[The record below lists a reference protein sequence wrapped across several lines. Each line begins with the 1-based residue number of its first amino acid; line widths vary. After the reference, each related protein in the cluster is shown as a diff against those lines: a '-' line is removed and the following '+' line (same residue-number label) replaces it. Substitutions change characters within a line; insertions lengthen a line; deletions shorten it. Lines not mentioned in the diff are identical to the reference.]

1 MALKTFKPYTKS
13 TRGTILV
20 DRTGLWKGKPFKA
33 LVEPKNSMRGRN
45 NNGHITSRNMSGG
58 GHKKMYRLVD
68 FYRKKLDMP
77 GTVERIEY
85 DPNRSCYIMLVK
97 FDDGQHFYYLAPQK
111 INIGDKVENGSE
123 KEIKVG
129 NCMPLRD
136 IPVGINIHNVELNPG
151 GGGKIARSAG
161 TSVTISGLD
170 GNYSL
175 VKMIS
180 GEVRKIDSRCMATI
194 GVLSNP
200 DQKNIKI
207 GKAGRSRWLGRRP
220 HTRGVV
226 MNPVDNPHG
235 GGEGK
240 TAGGRHPVS
249 PTGQSAKGFKT
260 RNNKSTDKFI
270 VKKRNN
276 RKDSKK

>member
-58 GHKKMYRLVD
+58 GHKRMYRLVD

-226 MNPVDNPHG
+226 MNPVDHPHG

>member
-20 DRTGLWKGKPFKA
+20 DRTGLWKGKPFKK
-33 LVEPKNSMRGRN
+33 LVEPKNTMKGRN
-45 NNGHITSRNMSGG
+45 NNGHITSRNRSG
-58 GHKKMYRLVD
+58 GHKQMYRVVD
-68 FYRKKLDMP
+68 FYRKKFDMP
-77 GTVERIEY
+77 GKVERIEY
-85 DPNRSCYIMLVK
+85 DPNRSCYIMLIK

-111 INIGDKVENGSE
+111 IKVGDIVENGTE

-136 IPVGINIHNVELNPG
+136 IPVGVDIHNVELKPG
-151 GGGKIARSAG
+151 AGGKIARSAG

-175 VKMIS
+175 IKMTS
-180 GEVRKIDSRCMATI
+180 GEVRKIDSRSMATI

-226 MNPVDNPHG
+226 MNPVDHPHG

-249 PTGQSAKGFKT
+249 PTGQSAKGLKT
-260 RNNKSTDKFI
+260 RDNKRTDKFI
-270 VKKRNN
+270 VRRRNK

>member
-20 DRTGLWKGKPFKA
+20 DRSGLWKGKPFKA

-58 GHKKMYRLVD
+58 GHKKMYRQVD
-68 FYRKKLDMP
+68 FYRKKFDMTA
-77 GTVERIEY
+77 TVERIEY
-85 DPNRSCYIMLVK
+85 DPNRSYYIMLVK
-97 FDDGQHFYYLAPQK
+97 FEDGQHFYYLAPQK
-111 INIGDKVENGSE
+111 IKVGDTIENGSK
-123 KEIKVG
+123 KEIKIG
-129 NCMPLRD
+129 NCMPLQD
-136 IPVGINIHNVELNPG
+136 IPVGIDIRNVELQPG
-151 GGGKIARSAG
+151 AGGKVARSAG
-161 TSVTISGLD
+161 TSVSISGLD

-175 VKMIS
+175 IKMIS
-180 GEVRKIDSRCMATI
+180 GEIRKIDSRSLATI

-226 MNPVDNPHG
+226 MNQVDHPHG

-249 PTGQSAKGFKT
+249 PTGKSAKGLKT
-260 RNNKSTDKFI
+260 RDKKRTDRFI
-270 VKKRNN
+270 VKRRNK
-276 RKDSKK
+276 RKDTK

>member
-20 DRTGLWKGKPFKA
+20 DRSGLWKGKPFKA

-58 GHKKMYRLVD
+58 GHKKMYRQVD
-68 FYRKKLDMP
+68 FYRKKFDMTA
-77 GTVERIEY
+77 TVERIEY

-97 FDDGQHFYYLAPQK
+97 FEDGQHCYYLAPQK
-111 INIGDKVENGSE
+111 IKVGDIIENGPK
-123 KEIKVG
+123 KEIKIG
-129 NCMPLRD
+129 NCMPLQD
-136 IPVGINIHNVELNPG
+136 IPVGIDIHNVELQPG
-151 GGGKIARSAG
+151 AGGKVARSAG
-161 TSVTISGLD
+161 TSVSISGLD

-175 VKMIS
+175 IKMIS
-180 GEVRKIDSRCMATI
+180 GEIRKIDSRSLATI

-226 MNPVDNPHG
+226 MNPVDHPHG

-249 PTGQSAKGFKT
+249 PTGQSAKGLKT
-260 RNNKSTDKFI
+260 RDNKRTDRFI
-270 VKKRNN
+270 VKRRNK
-276 RKDSKK
+276 RKDTK

>member
-20 DRTGLWKGKPFKA
+20 DRTGLWKEKPFKA

-226 MNPVDNPHG
+226 MNPVDHPHG

>member
-13 TRGTILV
+13 TRGTVLV
-20 DRTGLWKGKPFKA
+20 NRTGLWKGKPYKA

-58 GHKKMYRLVD
+58 GHKKMYRIVD
-68 FYRKKLDMP
+68 FYRKKIDMIAK
-77 GTVERIEY
+77 VERIEY
-85 DPNRSCYIMLVK
+85 DPNRSCNIMLVK
-97 FDDGQHFYYLAPQK
+97 FEDGQHFYYLAPQK
-111 INIGDKVENGSE
+111 IKVGDSIENGSE

-136 IPVGINIHNVELNPG
+136 IPVGVNIHNVELKPG
-151 GGGKIARSAG
+151 AGGKIARSAG

-175 VKMIS
+175 IKMTS
-180 GEVRKIDSRCMATI
+180 GEVRKIDSRSMATI

-226 MNPVDNPHG
+226 MNPVDHPHG

-249 PTGQSAKGFKT
+249 PTGQSAKGLKT
-260 RNNKSTDKFI
+260 RDNKRTDKFI
-270 VKKRNN
+270 VRRRNK
-276 RKDSKK
+276 RKDSK

>member
-13 TRGTILV
+13 TRGTVLV

-33 LVEPKNSMRGRN
+33 LVEPLNSMRGRN

-68 FYRKKLDMP
+68 FYRKKFDMP

-226 MNPVDNPHG
+226 MNPVDHPHG